1 MDDTSNRRIK
11 SNPRGRKRVRRVRST
26 LRIKI
31 TRKTVGKFLIE
42 HKGSFFTGF
51 LLLSLLVLLFGIA
64 GQMQPPVTNDAPSGE
79 TVISYSSFIQDV
91 QAENI
96 VAVTI
101 QGSNIN
107 GLLATT
113 SAQTKATV
121 QNTTTTNDTS
131 KNASLDYTAW
141 ARTINAS
148 NSSWTSPSTN
158 SNALQHTVYTRAPQ
172 GGDAQLMSL
181 FISKHVVV
189 SILPVAQTP
198 VWLSV
203 IWKFLPVA
211 LLMMFL
217 LIFLASRKSGRGSRS
232 MDDRVTQIGKS
243 RARRF
248 MRAKEVNT
256 TSTANTTDT
265 SNTANAKITSARGR
279 VPLPPTATGSQAVK
293 PVAARVSLEPP
304 VTFNDVAGIEE
315 VRTELEEIV
324 RFLRSPEQFNR
335 LGARIPRGALLVG
348 PPGTGKTL
356 LAKAVAG
363 EANVPFFSMSASEF
377 VEMFVGVGASR
388 VRDLFNQARQVAP
401 AVIFIDEIDAVGR
414 KRSMRVTGNDER
426 DQTLNQL
433 LVELDGFAERQA
445 VVVLAATNRV
455 DILDKALLRPGR
467 FDRRIT
473 VSLPDRAGREAILQ
487 VHTRKTPLHESVS
500 LTRLARMTT
509 GMSGADLA
517 NLVNEAALC
526 AARRNL
532 DAINH
537 ECFEDALARVQLGAL
552 RPIVMS
558 ETERHII
565 AYHEG
570 GHALVAHHLPEADT
584 VNRVTILPRGQSL
597 GVTQFIAEED
607 RYNYSRHMLMA
618 RIAVGLGGRVAE
630 ELTFG
635 ADHIT
640 TGAENDLQVVTD
652 LARRMVTRWGM
663 SERIGVVFAD
673 YRAGEAEMSLNMQ
686 RVDPETLPGR
696 TAALVVDAEGRL
708 VQNGHAAHAHDYA
721 FAASMP
727 AARSAN
733 GSSMSA
739 LIDTEVQSIL
749 HEGREMA
756 RAILCE
762 HTNQLS
768 LLADKLMECEQL
780 DRTQFEALFV

>member
-1 MDDTSNRRIK
+1 MWSALRVKVNRI
-11 SNPRGRKRVRRVRST
+11 NRKNA
-26 LRIKI
+26 
-31 TRKTVGKFLIE
+31 GKFFIE
-42 HKGSFFTGF
+42 HKSSFLSGF
-51 LLLSLLVLLFGIA
+51 LLLSLLVLLFAIA
-64 GQMQPPVTNDAPSGE
+64 GQMQPPATSAAPSGS
-79 TVISYSSFIQDV
+79 TVISYSSFIQQV
-91 QAENI
+91 QAGTI
-96 VAVTI
+96 VGVTI
-101 QGSNIN
+101 QGNNIN
-107 GLLATT
+107 ALLSNTPAQNGANTQGATT
-113 SAQTKATV
+113 TGG
-121 QNTTTTNDTS
+121 
-131 KNASLDYTAW
+131 NASLDYATW
-141 ARTINAS
+141 VRTFNTSGPA
-148 NSSWTSPSTN
+148 WTSPSM
-158 SNALQHTVYTRAPQ
+158 NATIMQHTAYTLAPQ

-181 FISKHVVV
+181 LVSKHVMVTT
-189 SILPVAQTP
+189 LPAAHTS
-198 VWLSV
+198 VWLSLL
-203 IWKFLPVA
+203 WKFLPVA
-211 LLMMFL
+211 LLMAVL
-217 LIFLASRKSGRGSRS
+217 LIFLSSRKNSRGSRT
-232 MDDRVTQIGKS
+232 MDDRITQIGKS

-248 MRAKEVNT
+248 MRAKE
-256 TSTANTTDT
+256 ANTP
-265 SNTANAKITSARGR
+265 NTANAKDVSSQIRKPS
-279 VPLPPTATGSQAVK
+279 ATGQTIK
-293 PVAARVSLEPP
+293 PVVARVNLEPP

-414 KRSMRVTGNDER
+414 KRSMRISGNDER

-473 VSLPDRAGREAILQ
+473 VSLPDRTGREAILQ

-500 LTRLARMTT
+500 LARLARMTT

-532 DAINH
+532 DMIDH

-558 ETERHII
+558 ERERRII

-597 GVTQFIAEED
+597 GVTQFVSEED

-635 ADHIT
+635 PDHIT

-663 SERIGVVFAD
+663 SERVGVVFSD
-673 YRAGEAEMSLNMQ
+673 YRAGEEEMSLNMQ
-686 RVDPETLPGR
+686 RVNPETLPTR
-696 TAALVVDAEGRL
+696 TTSLAIDADGQV
-708 VQNGHAAHAHDYA
+708 VQNGQ
-721 FAASMP
+721 P
-727 AARSAN
+727 A
-733 GSSMSA
+733 
-739 LIDTEVQSIL
+739 QSIL
-749 HEGREMA
+749 HTRASHYSFATSLPATRSVNGTAMSTLIDAEVQNILNEGREIA
-756 RAILCE
+756 CTILLE
-762 HTNQLS
+762 HRDQLA
-768 LLADKLMECEQL
+768 LLADTLMEQEQL
-780 DRTQFEALFV
+780 DRTQFEALFS